1 MNKQISPQRQAN
13 DITILLNA
21 AFGQDRFPVRIR
33 KLAIEYSHQRFPD
46 DPLTDVLGD
55 KLPGFEG
62 ALCPAQGGRKG
73 WGILYNS
80 AITSPGRINFT
91 LAHEFG
97 HYLLHRL
104 KYPEGIYCTEEDM
117 RTWDSKNRKIESEAN
132 EFAANLLMP
141 FDDFRRQIAP
151 LDKANLDVLSDCASR
166 YEVSMQAA
174 ILRWLQY
181 TTRRAVLVLAR
192 EGFILWARS
201 SEPAL
206 KTGAYF
212 RTANV
217 PPVPIPDQSLAA
229 QRKLVE
235 GSKGS
240 AEFDAGVW
248 FGEPCE
254 EMVLFSDRYD
264 FSMSLLHL
272 GPARSRFAVA
282 DDEEAEVD
290 TYDRMMSR
298 TPGSSWLG

>member
-1 MNKQISPQRQAN
+1 MNKEISPQRQAN
-13 DITILLNA
+13 EISTMLNA
-21 AFGQDRFPVRIR
+21 VFGQDRFPVRI
-33 KLAIEYSHQRFPD
+33 KELAIEYSRKRFPD

-55 KLPGFEG
+55 ELPGFEG
-62 ALCPAQGGRKG
+62 ALCPAQDGKKG

-104 KYPEGIYCTEEDM
+104 KHREGIYCSEEDM
-117 RTWDSKNRKIESEAN
+117 RAWDSKNRKVESEAN

-141 FDDFRRQIAP
+141 FDDFRRQIAAR
-151 LDKANLDVLSDCASR
+151 DKADLDMLSDCASR

-181 TTRRAVLVLAR
+181 TTRRTVLVVAR
-192 EGFILWARS
+192 DGFILWARS
-201 SEPAL
+201 SDTAL

-217 PPVPIPDQSLAA
+217 PPVPIPEQSLAA
-229 QRKLVE
+229 RRELIE

-272 GPARSRFAVA
+272 GPATSRFEAL
-282 DDEEAEVD
+282 EEGQEED
-290 TYDRMMSR
+290 TFDRMMSR
-298 TPGSSWLG
+298 TPGSSWLD

>member
-1 MNKQISPQRQAN
+1 MTKTPSPRRQAN
-13 DITILLNA
+13 EISMMLNA
-21 AFGQDRFPVRIR
+21 VFGQDRFPVRIR
-33 KLAIEYSHQRFPD
+33 ELAIEYSRKRFPD

-62 ALCPAQGGRKG
+62 ALAPARDGKRG

-104 KYPEGIYCTEEDM
+104 AHPEGIYCTEEDM
-117 RTWDSKNRKIESEAN
+117 RSWDSKNRKVESEAN

-141 FDDFRRQIAP
+141 FDDFRRQIAAR
-151 LDKANLDVLSDCASR
+151 DKPDLEMLSDSAAR

-174 ILRWLQY
+174 VLRWLQF
-181 TTRRAVLVLAR
+181 TTRRSVLVVAR

-206 KTGAYF
+206 KSGAFF

-217 PPVPIPDQSLAA
+217 PPVEIPEQSLAA
-229 QRKLVE
+229 RRASVD

-248 FGEPCE
+248 FREPCE

-272 GPARSRFAVA
+272 GPASSRFEAL
-282 DDEEAEVD
+282 EEEEQEE
-290 TYDRMMSR
+290 TFDRMMNR

>member
-1 MNKQISPQRQAN
+1 MTKKVSPQRQAN
-13 DITILLNA
+13 EISMMLNMV
-21 AFGQDRFPVRIR
+21 FGQDRFPVRI
-33 KLAIEYSHQRFPD
+33 KELAIEYSRKRFPD

-62 ALCPAQGGRKG
+62 ALCPAQDGKRG

-104 KYPEGIYCTEEDM
+104 EHPDGIYCTEEDM
-117 RTWDSKNRKIESEAN
+117 RSWDSKNRRVESEAN

-141 FDDFRRQIAP
+141 FDDFRNQIAAR
-151 LDKANLDVLSDCASR
+151 DKADLDMLSACASR

-181 TTRRAVLVLAR
+181 TTRRSVLVVSR

-201 SEPAL
+201 SGPAL
-206 KTGAYF
+206 KSGAYF

-217 PPVPIPDQSLAA
+217 PPVPIPEQSLAA
-229 QRKLVE
+229 NRGSVE
-235 GSKGS
+235 RSKAT
-240 AEFDAGVW
+240 AEFDRGVW
-248 FGEPCE
+248 FAEPCE

-264 FSMSLLHL
+264 FTMSLLHL
-272 GPARSRFAVA
+272 GPASSRFETF
-282 DDEEAEVD
+282 DEEPEED
-290 TYDRMMSR
+290 TFDRMMRR